1 MSSRQ
6 IDVHPEAVAEARA
19 AAQWYGERS
28 ALAADAFLAG
38 LDRAIERIA
47 ENPEMY
53 PHFVRG
59 TRRYLLQR
67 FPFYLVYREV
77 VGKLEIVAIAHG
89 RRKPGYWKKR
99 IA

>member
-1 MSSRQ
+1 MSPRQ
-6 IDVHPEAVAEARA
+6 IDVHPEAVAEAQA
-19 AAQWYGERS
+19 AAQWYRERN
-28 ALAADAFLAG
+28 ALAADAFLAE
-38 LDRAIERIA
+38 LDRAVERIA

-53 PHFVRG
+53 PHYVQG

-67 FPFYLVYREV
+67 FPFYLVYRQV
-77 VGKLEIVAIAHG
+77 VGKLEIVGIAHG

>member
-1 MSSRQ
+1 MFPRQ
-6 IDVHPEAVAEARA
+6 IDVHPEAVAEAQA
-19 AAQWYGERS
+19 AARWYRERS
-28 ALAADAFLAG
+28 ALAADAFLAE
-38 LDRAIERIA
+38 LDRAVERIA
-47 ENPEMY
+47 ENPEIY
-53 PHFVRG
+53 PHYARG

>member
-1 MSSRQ
+1 MSSPK
-6 IDVHPEAVAEARA
+6 IDVHPEAIAEARA
-19 AAQWYGERS
+19 AAQWYRERS
-28 ALAADAFLAG
+28 ALAADAFLAE
-38 LDRAIERIA
+38 LDRAVERIA

-53 PHFVRG
+53 SRYVRG

-67 FPFYLVYREV
+67 FPFYLVYREIA
-77 VGKLEIVAIAHG
+77 GKLEIVAIAHG

>member
-1 MSSRQ
+1 MTPRR

-19 AAQWYGERS
+19 AAQWYRERS
-28 ALAADAFLAG
+28 TLAADAFLVE
-38 LDRAIERIA
+38 LDRAVERIA
-47 ENPEMY
+47 ENPQMY
-53 PHFVRG
+53 PPYVRD

-67 FPFYLVYREV
+67 FPFYVVYRELSE
-77 VGKLEIVAIAHG
+77 KLEIVAIAHG